1 MKNINTPYSTPNLVI
16 AGWSL
21 IEMELIRNL
30 LDKIESNEIVLPEFQ
45 REFVWKKSQAKELMK
60 SLYEGYPIGSLLIWV
75 TRDPPEIKNDAVDRE
90 QYGLFK
96 VLLDGQQRLTVLYLL
111 VNDKIPP
118 YYKDEDIRRDP
129 RSLYFNLTTGE
140 FRFENKTI
148 RESLEWVKVNDI
160 FNDEV
165 KVFELARE
173 KADDGEDIAEIAE
186 NYNTQKKRLEDI
198 LSSSVPVQ
206 ELPKSADVHQA
217 IELFDKV
224 NSQGTDLGDAELALA
239 HMSAQWPYIRRHM
252 KKTQSKLKE
261 KGYDFNLEF
270 YVKSLIA
277 VVTGGMTYEKV
288 YDTPKDVLKSKW
300 SRIEKTMNF
309 LTNILK
315 NEYHMPDS
323 TYFSTSSA
331 LIPLITYVE
340 KKNMK
345 LNRNEK
351 NDFQRWLYA
360 ALMWSRYG
368 GSTDT
373 KLEKDLSLLEVSD
386 RPTKGLVEEIE
397 DQRGRI
403 ELEQSD
409 LEGRGKRSKR
419 FYNMLRVITRT
430 NNPVDWKTGEPLKG
444 SYELH
449 SHHIFPKSK
458 LYHEIY
464 DPKNHIGKKRVNE
477 IANRVFMTA
486 RGNREIFDDLPENYL
501 PEVRKEHPEALK
513 SQLIPDNPELW
524 KIENYEDFLKKR
536 RKMIAEK
543 INDFMD
549 SLEEEIEGEDEKG
562 VENIKN
568 MIKKGESD
576 RVEFKETILYD
587 VYQNQAN
594 KELKY
599 EAVKE
604 ICAFTNSNGGTLI
617 IGVEDENKEIKGI
630 ERDLKLMRKGKDSF
644 ELQLNQ
650 AISDKISES
659 FASMYTQVQFE
670 EINGKEVC
678 VVSVEESPDPVYY
691 GDEKAFYVRIGSS
704 SRPLNPEEMMEYI
717 EEEFK

>member
-1 MKNINTPYSTPNLVI
+1 MS
-16 AGWSL
+16 S
-21 IEMELIRNL
+21 IENL

-75 TRDPPEIKNDAVDRE
+75 TQDPPEIKNDAVDRE

-96 VLLDGQQRLTVLYLL
+96 VLLLDGQQRLTVLYLL
-111 VNDKIPP
+111 VNDDIPP
-118 YYKDEDIRRDP
+118 YYDEQDIRRDP
-129 RSLYFNLTTGE
+129 RNLYFNITSGE
-140 FRFENKTI
+140 FQYENRTI
-148 RESLEWVKVNDI
+148 RDSLEWVKVTDVFNGDI
-160 FNDEV
+160 S
-165 KVFELARE
+165 VFEMARE
-173 KADDGEDIAEIAE
+173 ASDDGEDVADIAERFNE
-186 NYNTQKKRLEDI
+186 QKNRLEDI
-198 LSSSVPVQ
+198 LNNNLPTQ
-206 ELPKSADVHQA
+206 ELPKAADVHQA

-239 HMSAQWPYIRRHM
+239 HMSAQWPYIRRHI
-252 KKTQSKLKE
+252 KKTQSEMRE
-261 KGYDFNLEF
+261 KGYDFSLEF
-270 YVKSLIA
+270 YVKSLIG

-288 YDTPKDVLKSKW
+288 YDIPKDVLKEKW
-300 SRIEKTMNF
+300 QRIEETMNF

-323 TYFSTSSA
+323 SYFSTSSA

-340 KKNMK
+340 RRDME
-345 LNRNEK
+345 LNRSEK

-368 GSTDT
+368 SSTDT
-373 KLEKDLSLLEVSD
+373 KLEKDLSLLEVCD
-386 RPTKGLVEEIE
+386 RPTKELMEEIRDE
-397 DQRGRI
+397 RGRI
-403 ELEQSD
+403 EVEQSD

-419 FYNMLRVITRT
+419 FYNMLRIITRA
-430 NNPVDWKTGEPLKG
+430 NNPVDWKTGEPIRG
-444 SYELH
+444 SYEIH

-458 LYHEIY
+458 LYNELY

-477 IANRVFMTA
+477 IANRVFMTK
-486 RGNREIFDDLPENYL
+486 RGNLEILDEVPETYL
-501 PEVRKEHPEALK
+501 PVVREQHPKALE
-513 SQLIPDNPELW
+513 SQFIPNNPELW
-524 KIENYEDFLKKR
+524 KLENYEDFLKKR
-536 RKMIAEK
+536 RKLIADQ
-543 INDFMD
+543 INEFMEYLE
-549 SLEEEIEGEDEKG
+549 SEIEEEEEERKED
-562 VENIKN
+562 
-568 MIKKGESD
+568 IKKMIERGEND

-587 VYQNQAN
+587 VYRDQPN

-604 ICAFTNSNGGTLI
+604 ICAFANSNGGELI
-617 IGVEDENKEIKGI
+617 IGVEDKDKEIKGI

-670 EINGKEVC
+670 EINGQEVC

-691 GDEKAFYVRIGSS
+691 GDEKEFYVRIGSS
-704 SRPLNPEEMMEYI
+704 SKPLNPEEMMDYI
-717 EEEFK
+717 EEEFR